1 MAQRITMRP
10 KPKALTDDMIRLI
23 EQQAAGVELFTL
35 PGEVVVELARK
46 ARQAMPLNSV
56 AASTGAAEEVVAFL
70 TPAQRAELW
79 AALSAQRG

>member
-1 MAQRITMRP
+1 MTKRMTMRP

-23 EQQAAGVELFTL
+23 EQQAAGVESFTL

-46 ARQAMPLNSV
+46 ARQAMPLNS
-56 AASTGAAEEVVAFL
+56 AASNGAAEEVVAFL